1 MSNNQIVTPFKAPD
15 HLHSHCL
22 ESALSKAES
31 GCARKG
37 VRLTDIRRRV
47 LELVWDKHEPVK
59 AYDILEI
66 LQGEMKR
73 AVPPTVYRALDFL
86 QQEGYVHKIKSLNA
100 YIGCGEPGHNNT
112 AQFLIC
118 SECGVV
124 AEMDDPEIGGMIEAK
139 ANQLGFS
146 IKHQTIEVQGLCA
159 ACSSGK

>member
-1 MSNNQIVTPFKAPD
+1 
-15 HLHSHCL
+15 
-22 ESALSKAES
+22 
-31 GCARKG
+31 
-37 VRLTDIRRRV
+37 
-47 LELVWDKHEPVK
+47 
-59 AYDILEI
+59 
-66 LQGEMKR
+66 MKR

-86 QQEGYVHKIKSLNA
+86 RQEGYVHKIKSLNA

-124 AEMDDPEIGGMIEAK
+124 AEMDDPDIGEMINDK

-159 ACSSGK
+159 ACSAG